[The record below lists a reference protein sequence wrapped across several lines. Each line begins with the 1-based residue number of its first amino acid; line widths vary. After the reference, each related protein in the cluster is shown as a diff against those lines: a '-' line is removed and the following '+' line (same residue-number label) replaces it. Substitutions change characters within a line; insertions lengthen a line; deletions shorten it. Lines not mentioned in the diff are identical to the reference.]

1 MVRVSDVLNK
11 DFIIP
16 ELEATEKREA
26 LDEMVS
32 YLSSKVDGLNREQL
46 LELLLEREKL
56 GSTGIGHG
64 VAIPHA
70 KVKGIDSV
78 LVAFGRSKKGL
89 DFSSM
94 DNKPVHLFFL
104 ILAPEKSTVT
114 HLKVLSG
121 ISRLLKDKAFRE
133 NLQKAGDR
141 EEIYSTIVEEDDK
154 VFKGAVL

>member
-56 GSTGIGHG
+56 
-64 VAIPHA
+64 
-70 KVKGIDSV
+70 
-78 LVAFGRSKKGL
+78 
-89 DFSSM
+89 
-94 DNKPVHLFFL
+94 
-104 ILAPEKSTVT
+104 
-114 HLKVLSG
+114 
-121 ISRLLKDKAFRE
+121 
-133 NLQKAGDR
+133 
-141 EEIYSTIVEEDDK
+141 
-154 VFKGAVL
+154 

>member
-1 MVRVSDVLNK
+1 
-11 DFIIP
+11 
-16 ELEATEKREA
+16 
-26 LDEMVS
+26 
-32 YLSSKVDGLNREQL
+32 
-46 LELLLEREKL
+46 
-56 GSTGIGHG
+56 
-64 VAIPHA
+64 
-70 KVKGIDSV
+70 
-78 LVAFGRSKKGL
+78 
-89 DFSSM
+89 M